1 MASFFDTF
9 KPVNVAAEKDELGR
23 VVDKVAES
31 VEALPV
37 AAPTVDTTPEP
48 TPEPVVE
55 EEKPSLLSGFK
66 PVRTL
71 ESFVP
76 AEEPVEDAQM
86 PSGDPEVSIL
96 KDALSRRPGNRT
108 QEVPWLTTPSD
119 ESSIMAAGRA
129 GVDALNRLGAR
140 KDAKRASRDRLLNQ
154 RLMESDERLA
164 PMIMEREAFEADRKE
179 YVNNLLPEQ
188 YAPGTYSETDIV
200 EDDELFG
207 IAEEF
212 MKTRYGLQA
221 VEGKSRKELVS
232 SFLDG
237 RRGNYLGNSVN
248 VLSEYDYLN
257 DKKEDW
263 ETLDKIG
270 AGYTLYENMAG
281 ITSEDVSWS
290 ETGGAA
296 ADTAWYLLMDPINVV
311 GMGIGRIIGGTAS
324 KAGIKSLQHYVMKEV
339 TKRRLAGQAVISTG
353 KVAKDIM
360 RVAATTARTEGT
372 NAVAKFAN
380 GIKGT
385 ALGKVM
391 SKEGVTEIATATAT
405 DAIIASG
412 LEFVYQRNMVTAGAQ
427 EEVSTTSVGLAA
439 LFGLTVGGIATAR
452 VAGRGASGAAL
463 PSIDVKKGTHRDAAL
478 SFQESMAEHFK
489 AQGKDMA
496 GETSWAQKVGSGKE
510 LSVKD
515 TDFFI
520 DLLKGVDPV
529 KDADGVVTKPG
540 LKGIAQVMQEQGFY
554 FQPRDGDDKLTN
566 WIADFLSEFDDKDMK
581 AIVKGFEDSAGVK
594 LTDLGDVTS
603 KSFSDAFAKKISQS
617 AQSMNAVSQVAN
629 RLNIDAADLNM
640 DLFIQEALGQNLL
653 VGAKTGDAK
662 FGAAVADKWGRYM
675 PSTTKITEGQN
686 QFIRSL
692 VSHPSTSSLNV
703 FGYAISSSMGS
714 ASDLLRASFMMTG
727 GSVKRALGMK
737 EAGVEMERIA
747 DAIIGANMNRAKLLL
762 DPDMTAAAYRSVL
775 EKNSGALEALHKV
788 QAGGID
794 VDKTI
799 GDVIG
804 QGPVGKVM
812 DNYIDTVQGLTFVK
826 SQDILTKSQ
835 EYVFQM
841 DKALRI
847 TFGKSWNEFYT
858 SPDANKL
865 MATKE
870 FKMLEEGAVAK
881 TLEHTFG
888 KSYKGSGVLGEVAGV
903 IEDARSIPGLGMM
916 VPFGRFF
923 NNTID
928 FASKNSPIGLVAKG
942 MFDKYPDKTMAELV
956 TNNMVAGGLIYSMM
970 GGEDKARKQGLGLYD
985 TVNEEG
991 EVESM
996 QYDYPMSLFKA
1007 AARYFSYKEAGE
1019 AVPEEIV
1026 TQIGTDF
1033 FGGGLTRNLEQ
1044 SGSAL
1049 VDGVALMLQGDIDQ
1063 GKDTLQEGVGAIGAQ
1078 LIGGFTRSLEPVD
1091 TLVGIAFNKDMAPKN
1106 VKDGN
1111 AFVGKAFTYMETTI
1125 ELFTGKPIADV
1136 SKSSAEGDRKQQTTK
1151 NLGTRNVQLT
1161 NTLRVMN
1168 MLGYESWDNNASFKV
1183 SKLAAEAGNEYN
1195 GAFFN
1200 RIDKVAERMMSSEI
1214 FRNSPIKDQRILWEE
1229 ELAVVRKRARADL
1242 STNYAGEQSTLSAQ
1256 YELTERNTIGA
1267 LKAALYDLGYDGKTI
1282 GDLDQAELDIV
1293 KTYIETQ
1300 ALNEE
1305 LALPRGSY

>member
-1 MASFFDTF
+1 MVSFLDTF
-9 KPVNVAAEKDELGR
+9 KPVNVAAKKDELGN
-23 VVDKVAES
+23 VVDNVAES
-31 VEALPV
+31 VKALPV
-37 AAPTVDTTPEP
+37 AAPAATPV
-48 TPEPVVE
+48 TEPVEESVA
-55 EEKPSLLSGFK
+55 EEKPSSLSGFK

-71 ESFVP
+71 EGFVP
-76 AEEPVEDAQM
+76 AEETVEDAQM
-86 PSGDPEVSIL
+86 PSGDTEVSTL
-96 KDALSRRPGNRT
+96 KDALSHRPGNRT
-108 QEVPWLTTPSD
+108 QEVPWLTTPS
-119 ESSIMAAGRA
+119 EGNSIMATGRA
-129 GVDALNRLGAR
+129 GMAAVNRLAAR
-140 KDAKRASRDRLLNQ
+140 QDAKRASRDRLLNQ
-154 RLMESDERLA
+154 RLIESDERLA
-164 PMIMEREAFEADRKE
+164 PMIMEREAFEADRKA

-188 YAPGTYSETDIV
+188 HAPGTYSETDIV

-221 VEGKSRKELVS
+221 VEGKSRKELVA

-281 ITSEDVSWS
+281 ITGEDVSWS

-311 GMGIGRIIGGTAS
+311 GMGVGRIVGGAAG

-339 TKRRLAGQAVISTG
+339 TKRRLAGQTVTSTG

-372 NAVAKFAN
+372 NAVSKFAN
-380 GIKGT
+380 NIKGT

-391 SKEGVTEIATATAT
+391 SKEGVTEVAAATAT

-427 EEVSTTSVGLAA
+427 KEISTTSVGLAA
-439 LFGLTVGGIATAR
+439 LFGLTVGGITTAR
-452 VAGRGASGAAL
+452 VAGRGSSGTAL
-463 PSIDVKKGTHRDAAL
+463 PSIDVEKGTHKDAAL
-478 SFQESMAEHFK
+478 SFQESMAAHFK
-489 AQGKDMA
+489 AQGKDMD
-496 GETSWAQKVGSGKE
+496 GTTSWAQKIGSGKE

-594 LTDLGDVTS
+594 LTDLGDITS

-617 AQSMNAVSQVAN
+617 AQSMNAVSQTAN
-629 RLNIDAADLNM
+629 RLNIDAADLGM
-640 DLFIQEALGQNLL
+640 DMFIQEALGQNLL
-653 VGAKTGDAK
+653 VAAKTGEAK
-662 FGAAVADKWGRYM
+662 FGAAVADKWGRIL
-675 PSTTKITEGQN
+675 PSTKKVTEGQN

-692 VSHPSTSSLNV
+692 VSHPSTSMLNV
-703 FGYAISSSMGS
+703 FGYTVSSGMGS
-714 ASDLLRASFMMTG
+714 ASDMLQGAMMLSG
-727 GSVKRALGMK
+727 GTVKRALGMK
-737 EAGVEMERIA
+737 EAGMSMQHIGK
-747 DAIIGANMNRAKLLL
+747 AIVAANVNRAKLLL
-762 DPDMTAAAYRSVL
+762 DPDMTAAAYRSAL

-788 QAGGID
+788 QAGGVDI
-794 VDKTI
+794 DKTI
-799 GDVIG
+799 GDVMG
-804 QGPVGKVM
+804 QGPVGKVV
-812 DNYIDTVQGLTFVK
+812 DNYIDTIQGLTFVK

-841 DKALRI
+841 DKSLRI

-858 SPDANKL
+858 SPDANKM

-903 IEDARSIPGLGMM
+903 IEDARNIPGLGMM

-928 FASKNSPIGLVAKG
+928 FAAKNSPLGIAAKMAG
-942 MFDKYPDKTMAELV
+942 KYPDKTITELV
-956 TNNMVAGGLIYSMM
+956 TNNMVAGGLVYSMM
-970 GGEDKARKQGLGLYD
+970 QGEDEARKQGLGLYD

-1007 AARYFSYKEAGE
+1007 AARYFSYRNAGE
-1019 AVPEEIV
+1019 EVPAEIV
-1026 TQIGTDF
+1026 AQIGTDF

-1049 VDGVALMLQGDIDQ
+1049 VDGVALMLQGDMEQ
-1063 GKDTLQEGVGAIGAQ
+1063 GLDTLKEGGGSVLAQ
-1078 LIGGFTRSLEPVD
+1078 GIAGFTRALEPVD
-1091 TLVGIAFNKDMAPKN
+1091 TLIGIAFDKDMAPKN

-1111 AFVGKAFTYMETTI
+1111 AFVGKALTYVETTI

-1136 SKSSAEGDRKQQTTK
+1136 SKSSAEGNRKQQTTK

-1183 SKLAAEAGNEYN
+1183 SNLAAEAGNEYN

-1200 RIDKVAERMMSSEI
+1200 RIDKVAERMMASEV
-1214 FRNSPIKDQRILWEE
+1214 FRNSPIKQQRALWEE
-1229 ELAVVRKRARADL
+1229 ELAVVRDRARADL

-1256 YELTERNTIGA
+1256 YELTERNTIGE
-1267 LKAALYDLGYDGKTI
+1267 LKTALYDLGYDGKTI
-1282 GDLDQAELDIV
+1282 GDLDQTELDIV

-1300 ALNEE
+1300 ALNDE